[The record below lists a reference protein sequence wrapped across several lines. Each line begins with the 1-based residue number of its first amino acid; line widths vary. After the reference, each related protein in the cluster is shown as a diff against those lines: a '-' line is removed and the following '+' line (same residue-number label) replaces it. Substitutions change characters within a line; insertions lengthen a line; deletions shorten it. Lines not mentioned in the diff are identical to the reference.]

1 MQTVKKKTQQLF
13 AGMCPIEAAVEE
25 LATGSDDDRGA
36 IFTRVEVVEFMLDLI
51 GYTSRKKLFTKRLLE
66 PSFGHGDFLLP
77 SIDRLLASWK
87 RDGSEPSQLL
97 NAIRAIEL
105 HQGSLDHTRE
115 LVLER
120 LKGAGIT
127 RSQSVAIADAWLHN
141 GDFLLWDDEERFD
154 FVIGNPPY
162 IRIERIPDA
171 LMKEYR
177 RRYKTMF
184 DRADL
189 YIPFIEHSL
198 EFLGPKGQLGFICAD
213 RWMKNKYGGPLRS
226 LIEKDFHL
234 KIHVDMVGTPAFHSD
249 VIAYPAI
256 TVVSREKSGGT
267 RVAERPDI
275 SPKALSSLSKKLTS
289 SRIDSELG
297 ESGVQRIT
305 DFTNGSAPWLLSNC
319 KGLELVRKIERQHPL
334 IEEAGCKIGIGVATG
349 ADKAYIAPFKELD
362 VEASRKLPLA
372 TTRDIQ
378 SGNVEWRGLG
388 IINPFEKDGKLV
400 DLAKYPKL
408 RSYFELHEEV
418 LRNRHVAKKAPLRWY
433 RTIDRIHVELTKQ
446 EKLLVPDIKGS
457 ANFVYEPGKLYP
469 HHNLYFI
476 TSNNWDLK
484 ALQVVLCSGLAQL
497 FVSLYSP
504 KMRGDYLRFQA
515 QHLRRICVPEWNDVP
530 KKLKTKLQKAW
541 NAGSYA
547 GHPELV
553 AELFGLSQKELET
566 MKSVPKQGVAAN
578 AN

>member
-1 MQTVKKKTQQLF
+1 MQNTAKQLLL
-13 AGMCPIEAAVEE
+13 AGMCPLDAAVQE
-25 LATGSDDDRGA
+25 LATGSEDDRGA
-36 IFTRVEVVEFMLDLI
+36 IFTRAEVVDFMLDLI
-51 GYTSRKKLFTKRLLE
+51 GYTSRKKLFSKRLLE
-66 PSFGHGDFLLP
+66 PSFGHGDFLMP
-77 SIDRLLASWK
+77 SVDRLLLSWK
-87 RDGSEPSQLL
+87 RDGEDPSQLKD
-97 NAIRAIEL
+97 AIRAVEL
-105 HQGSLDHTRE
+105 HQASFEHTRT

-120 LKGAGIT
+120 LEDAGVNRKQAVSIT
-127 RSQSVAIADAWLHN
+127 SSWLHN
-141 GDFLLWDDEERFD
+141 SDFLLWDSEPD
-154 FVIGNPPY
+154 FNFVVGNPPY

-198 EFLGPKGQLGFICAD
+198 ALLAPKGQLGFICAD

-226 LIEKDFHL
+226 FIEKDFHL

-256 TVVSREKSGGT
+256 TVISKEKSGVT

-275 SPKALSSLSKKLTS
+275 SSKSLAKLSRKLTS
-289 SRIDSELG
+289 SKNLSG
-297 ESGVQRIT
+297 PSSSGVQPIKN
-305 DFTNGSAPWLLSNC
+305 FTNGSAPWLLSNC
-319 KGLELVRKIERQHPL
+319 KALELVRKLERQFPL
-334 IEEAGCKIGIGVATG
+334 LEEAGCKVGIGVATG
-349 ADKAYIAPFKELD
+349 ADKAYIGPLKELN
-362 VEASRKLPLA
+362 VEPSRKLPLA

-378 SGNVEWRGLG
+378 SGKVNWGGLG

-408 RSYFELHEEV
+408 RSYFEQWEEV
-418 LRNRHVAKKAPLRWY
+418 LKNRHVAKKTPLRWY
-433 RTIDRIHVELTKQ
+433 RTIDRIHHDLTKQ
-446 EKLLVPDIKGS
+446 EKLLVPDIKGN
-457 ANFVYEPGKLYP
+457 ANFVFEPGKLYP

-476 TSNNWDLK
+476 TSNDWDLK

-504 KMRGDYLRFQA
+504 RMRGDYLRFQA
-515 QHLRRICVPEWNDVP
+515 QHLRRICIPRWSDVP
-530 KKLKTKLQKAW
+530 KSLKAKLGAAW
-541 NAGSYA
+541 EAGDYA
-547 GHPELV
+547 EYPSLV
-553 AELFGLSQKELET
+553 AELFELTEMERET
-566 MKSVPKQGVAAN
+566 MISVPKQGVHAN

>member
-1 MQTVKKKTQQLF
+1 MQTVKQTQKRF
-13 AGMCPIEAAVEE
+13 VGMCPIEAAVDE
-25 LATGSDDDRGA
+25 LATGSEDDRGA

-51 GYTSRKKLFTKRLLE
+51 GYSSRKKLFTRRLLE

-87 RDGSEPSQLL
+87 REGAESGQLL
-97 NAIRAIEL
+97 NSIQAVEL
-105 HQGSLDHTRE
+105 HQESFCHTRE
-115 LVLER
+115 LVMER
-120 LKGAGIT
+120 LKDAGIN
-127 RSQSVAIADAWLHN
+127 RKQSEAIVESWLHN
-141 GDFLLWDDEERFD
+141 EDFLLWDDEASFD
-154 FVIGNPPY
+154 FVVGNPPY

-189 YIPFIEHSL
+189 YIPFIDHSL
-198 EFLGPKGQLGFICAD
+198 NLLAPKGQLGFICAD
-213 RWMKNKYGGPLRS
+213 RWMKNKYGGPLRA
-226 LIEKDFHL
+226 LIEEDFHL
-234 KIHVDMVGTPAFHSD
+234 KFHVDMVGSPAFHSD
-249 VIAYPAI
+249 AIAYPAI
-256 TVVSREKSGGT
+256 TVISREKSGVT

-275 SPKALSSLSKKLTS
+275 SSASLAKLSKKLTS
-289 SRIDSELG
+289 PKNASETNG
-297 ESGVQRIT
+297 NGVQPIKN
-305 DFTNGSAPWLLSNC
+305 FTNGSAPWLLSNC
-319 KGLELVRKIERQHPL
+319 KALELVRKLERRSPL
-334 IEEAGCKIGIGVATG
+334 IEETGCKIGIGVATG
-349 ADKAYIAPFKELD
+349 ADKAYIGPFKELD
-362 VEASRKLPLA
+362 VEKSRKLPLA

-378 SGNVEWRGLG
+378 SGNVQWNGLG

-408 RSYFELHEEV
+408 RSYFEEREEV

-433 RTIDRIHVELTKQ
+433 RTIDRIHIDLTKQ
-446 EKLLVPDIKGS
+446 EKLLVPDIKGN

-476 TSNNWDLK
+476 TSSEWDLK

-515 QHLRRICVPEWNDVP
+515 QHLRRICIPQWADVSS
-530 KKLKTKLQKAW
+530 KLKTKLREAW
-541 NAGSYA
+541 GKGSYA
-547 GHPELV
+547 EHPDLV
-553 AELFGLSQKELET
+553 AELFGLSKKELET
-566 MKSVPKQGVAAN
+566 MVSVPKQGVHAN

>member
-1 MQTVKKKTQQLF
+1 MQTAKKKTQKLF
-13 AGMCPIEAAVEE
+13 AGMCAIDAAVEK
-25 LATGSDDDRGA
+25 LATGSDGDRGA

-51 GYTSRKKLFTKRLLE
+51 GYTSTKKLFRKRLLE
-66 PSFGHGDFLLP
+66 PSFGHGDFLFP
-77 SIDRLLASWK
+77 SIDRLLTSWE
-87 RDGSEPSQLL
+87 RYGTEPSQLL
-97 NAIRAIEL
+97 NSIRAIEL
-105 HQGSLDHTRE
+105 HQASLDHTRE

-120 LKGAGIT
+120 LNLAGIN
-127 RSQSVAIADAWLHN
+127 RGQSVEIVRSWLHN
-141 GDFLLWDDEERFD
+141 GDFLLWDDEDSFD
-154 FVIGNPPY
+154 FVVGNPPY

-198 EFLGPKGQLGFICAD
+198 DFLGAKGQLAFICAD
-213 RWMKNKYGGPLRS
+213 RWMKNKYGGRLRS
-226 LIEKDFHL
+226 MIEKDFHL

-256 TVVSREKSGGT
+256 SVVTREKSGGT

-275 SPKALSSLSKKLTS
+275 SSKALSVLSKKLTS
-289 SRIDSELG
+289 SRIDSDLAEG
-297 ESGVQRIT
+297 SVQRIT

-319 KGLELVRKIERQHPL
+319 KGLELVRKLEHQHPL

-349 ADKAYIAPFKELD
+349 ADKVYIGPFQELD
-362 VEASRKLPLA
+362 VESSRKLPLA

-378 SGNVEWRGLG
+378 SGNVEWTGLG

-400 DLAKYPKL
+400 ELAKYPKL
-408 RSYFELHEEV
+408 RSYFQQREEI

-433 RTIDRIHVELTKQ
+433 RTIDRIHAELTTE
-446 EKLLVPDIKGS
+446 EKLLVPDIKGN
-457 ANFVYEPGKLYP
+457 ANFVYESGKLYP

-476 TSNNWDLK
+476 TSNEWDLK

-515 QHLRRICVPEWNDVP
+515 QHLRRICVPKWDDVP
-530 KKLKTKLQKAW
+530 KELKTKLKKAW
-541 NAGSYA
+541 NSGSYA
-547 GHPELV
+547 GHPDLV
-553 AELFGLSQKELET
+553 AELFGLSQEELKT
-566 MKSVPKQGVAAN
+566 LKSVPKQGVAAN